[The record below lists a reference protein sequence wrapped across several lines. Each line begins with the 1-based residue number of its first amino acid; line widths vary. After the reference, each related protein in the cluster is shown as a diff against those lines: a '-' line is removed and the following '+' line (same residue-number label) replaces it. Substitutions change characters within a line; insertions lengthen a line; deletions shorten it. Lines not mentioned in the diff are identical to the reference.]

1 MDEVTSPDHL
11 SSRHRWQLAWALM
24 WPALAFNLLL
34 WLLVTVGADR
44 RYLDEQLT
52 ESINFICTVLFL
64 FLIAPW
70 IIRRTVRLNFADF
83 HLVAIRRP
91 GGGETRAISYRES
104 LSIAWLLN
112 WRGSAVVLVLLG
124 AIFLALWA
132 LRGAPPGRSQLP
144 GMSIVPGFTGFIEL
158 VVGNLLVLLLFYL
171 WLVSAAVRKTY
182 SDFVLQ
188 LRETGH

>member
-1 MDEVTSPDHL
+1 MMSEVTSPDHL
-11 SSRHRWQLAWALM
+11 SSRHRWQVAWALT

-52 ESINFICTVLFL
+52 ESINFIWSVLFL

-70 IIRRTVRLNFADF
+70 IIRRTVRLNFPDF
-83 HLVAIRRP
+83 HLVAIHRP

-112 WRGSAVVLVLLG
+112 WRCSAVVLVLFG

-132 LRGAPPGRSQLP
+132 LRGAPPARFQLP
-144 GMSIVPGFTGFIEL
+144 GMSIAGFTGFIEL
-158 VVGNLLVLLLFYL
+158 VVGNLLGLLLFYL
-171 WLVSAAVRKTY
+171 WLVSAAIRKTY
-182 SDFVLQ
+182 SGFVLQ

>member
-11 SSRHRWQLAWALM
+11 SSRHRWQVAWALA
-24 WPALAFNLLL
+24 WTCFLFDLLL
-34 WLLVTVGADR
+34 WLVTMGALR
-44 RYLDEQLT
+44 RYLDEELA
-52 ESINFICTVLFL
+52 ESIYIICSVLSF

-70 IIRRTVRLNFADF
+70 IVRRTVRLNFPDF
-83 HLVAIRRP
+83 HLVAVRRP

-104 LSIAWLLN
+104 LSVAWLLT
-112 WRGSAVVLVLLG
+112 WRSGAVVGLVLFG

-132 LRGAPPGRSQLP
+132 LRGAPPAFSQLP
-144 GMSIVPGFTGFIEL
+144 GRSGFIEL

-171 WLVSAAVRKTY
+171 WLVSAAIRKTY
-182 SDFVLQ
+182 SGFVLQ